1 MADHL
6 RKQIRDAAATTLTG
20 LATTG
25 TRVFA
30 SRVYPLQEA
39 DLPALRVD
47 TNNEDVD
54 SESIV
59 VNRVLDRTVQLLV
72 QACVKQ
78 NTAYNDTIDQI
89 IKEVEVALSTLAAQ
103 TMAGAKSVQL
113 LRIEVVLAG
122 EGEKPVA
129 VATML
134 FAVPYHTALNAPD
147 VAL

>member
-1 MADHL
+1 MAAHV
-6 RKQIRDAAATTLTG
+6 RKQIRDAAVTALTG

-25 TRVFA
+25 ARVFA
-30 SRVYPLQEA
+30 SRVYPLQDD

-54 SESIV
+54 SESIIA
-59 VNRVLDRTVQLLV
+59 NRVLDRELQVLV

-78 NTAYNDTIDQI
+78 NATYNDTIDQI
-89 IKEVEVALSTLAAQ
+89 IQEVEVALSTLAAQ

-113 LRIEVVLAG
+113 QRIEVVLAG
-122 EGEKPVA
+122 EAEKPVA